1 MSNRDMLAMLFRFYS
16 DGKFPPKAMIGIN
29 CKTGVKVD
37 GSDDRRF
44 ETVLLISSC
53 GNVCI

>member
-1 MSNRDMLAMLFRFYS
+1 MSNRDILAMLFQYYS
-16 DGKFPPKAMIGIN
+16 DGKFPPKAMTGIN

-37 GSDDRRF
+37 GSNDQWF

-53 GNVCI
+53 G